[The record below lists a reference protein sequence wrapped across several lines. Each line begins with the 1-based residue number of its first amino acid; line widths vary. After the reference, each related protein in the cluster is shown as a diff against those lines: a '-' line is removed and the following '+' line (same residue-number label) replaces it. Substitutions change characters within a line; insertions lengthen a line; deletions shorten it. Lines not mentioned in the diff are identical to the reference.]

1 MKYSDKYL
9 KNLLKKSINETLE
22 KKADMLYNRIKKS
35 EMDEAYGDMEG
46 MGDDTPFLPKGTKF
60 GHSFKSPEDW
70 EGGMTDR
77 IKLKTKKSRLCK
89 GMSTEECLDYILD
102 KMSMDG
108 YESLTDEEKDFLKDN
123 RGGGD
128 LVTEGEMCEQCG
140 SGEMREGECMECGS
154 KSMYESAT
162 YDLNS
167 RNEFD
172 YTEEEEETTPFEL
185 KNLIE
190 GCKSSMKLA
199 KESKD
204 KVSMNHAKNECGLAM
219 DALEEKNDTKK
230 IEELESFL
238 NESKKL
244 VGKQYKIDKNKNK
257 RIDPEDFKLLH
268 KSKKRKSEVD
278 EEEMEE
284 GNEFSGELAK
294 AKKAGKKTFKVDG
307 KTYPVKESIE
317 YHILDNEGDIIKLNE
332 NEVIDL
338 IEHIVKEEK
347 LKSMGKHKGLSTYE
361 KAHKESGKENKEYMK
376 SLGAKMKDYLK
387 DGSKG
392 KFDMNPKTFPKG
404 NGELGKMTKK
414 AFEMSDELEDINY
427 EIAGQ
432 QFPIPDEIGYD
443 EKRMEKYF
451 KGDSTTGNAPGGNA
465 LDSETNERFNKM
477 RKKNTLKKIKDQSYK
492 RVPQPVFNETSTDD
506 EGKLNLKLE
515 TMNERKVNILNE
527 EFNRMKDLFS
537 YNRKTQ

>member
-1 MKYSDKYL
+1 MKNTDLYL
-9 KNLLKKSINETLE
+9 KKLLRRTLNETLDDKTHILKNKIRKYE
-22 KKADMLYNRIKKS
+22 I
-35 EMDEAYGDMEG
+35 DELG
-46 MGDDTPFLPKGTKF
+46 GDDEFTKGDPLDYNPK
-60 GHSFKSPEDW
+60 DW
-70 EGGMTDR
+70 EEYDIEDIIKNLDSTYGGKRKRRYDDDDDNDD
-77 IKLKTKKSRLCK
+77 
-89 GMSTEECLDYILD
+89 ED
-102 KMSMDG
+102 K
-108 YESLTDEEKDFLKDN
+108 
-123 RGGGD
+123 D
-128 LVTEGEMCEQCG
+128 LMFEGEMCEQCG

-154 KSMYESAT
+154 KNMYESAT
-162 YDLNS
+162 YDLNGG
-167 RNEFD
+167 NEFD

-185 KNLIE
+185 ENLVE

-230 IEELESFL
+230 IKELESFL

-244 VGKQYKIDKNKNK
+244 VGKQFKIDKNKNN
-257 RIDPEDFKLLH
+257 RIDSEDFKLLH

-317 YHILDNEGDIIKLNE
+317 YHIVDSVGDIIKLNE

-347 LKSMGKHKGLSTYE
+347 LKSMGKPKGLATYE

-376 SLGAKMKDYLK
+376 SLGTKMKDYLK

-392 KFDMNPKTFPKG
+392 KFDMNPKTFPQG
-404 NGELGKMTKK
+404 NGELGKMSKK
-414 AFEMSDELEDINY
+414 AFQMTDDLEDINY

-432 QFPIPDEIGYD
+432 QFPTTDGVGYD
-443 EKRMEKYF
+443 EKRLEKYF

-465 LDSETNERFNKM
+465 LDSKANERFDKM

-492 RVPQPVFNETSTDD
+492 RVSQPVFNETSTDKD
-506 EGKLNLKLE
+506 GKLNLKLE
-515 TMNERKVNILNE
+515 TMDERKVNMLNE
-527 EFNRMKDLFS
+527 EFDRMRELLG

>member
-1 MKYSDKYL
+1 MKNTDLYL
-9 KNLLKKSINETLE
+9 KKLLRRTLNETLDD
-22 KKADMLYNRIKKS
+22 KTHMLKNKIRKYEIDELYSDDFRTREIGKDLDYNR
-35 EMDEAYGDMEG
+35 
-46 MGDDTPFLPKGTKF
+46 
-60 GHSFKSPEDW
+60 EDW
-70 EGGMTDR
+70 EEYGIEKIIQNLDRTSGG
-77 IKLKTKKSRLCK
+77 S
-89 GMSTEECLDYILD
+89 EE
-102 KMSMDG
+102 
-108 YESLTDEEKDFLKDN
+108 EDEEDDDDFDF
-123 RGGGD
+123 GEYQEGYD

-154 KSMYESAT
+154 KNMYESAT
-162 YDLNS
+162 YDLNPE
-167 RNEFD
+167 NKFD
-172 YTEEEEETTPFEL
+172 YTEEKKKITPFEL

-190 GCKSSMKLA
+190 GCISSMKLA
-199 KESKD
+199 KKSKD
-204 KVSMNHAKNECGLAM
+204 KVSMNHAKNECGIAM

-257 RIDPEDFKLLH
+257 RVDSEDLKLLR

-284 GNEFSGELAK
+284 GNEFSGQLEK
-294 AKKAGKKTFKVDG
+294 ARKAGKKTFKVDG

-317 YHILDNEGDIIKLNE
+317 YHIVDSVGDIIKLNE

-347 LKSMGKHKGLSTYE
+347 LKSMGKHKGLTTYE

-376 SLGAKMKDYLK
+376 SLGTKMKDYLK

-392 KFDMNPKTFPKG
+392 KFDMNPKTFPQG
-404 NGELGKMTKK
+404 NGELGKMSKK
-414 AFEMSDELEDINY
+414 AFQMTDDLEDINY

-465 LDSETNERFNKM
+465 LDSKANERFDKM

-492 RVPQPVFNETSTDD
+492 RVSQPVFDETSTDED
-506 EGKLNLKLE
+506 GKLNLKLE

>member
-1 MKYSDKYL
+1 
-9 KNLLKKSINETLE
+9 
-22 KKADMLYNRIKKS
+22 
-35 EMDEAYGDMEG
+35 
-46 MGDDTPFLPKGTKF
+46 
-60 GHSFKSPEDW
+60 
-70 EGGMTDR
+70 
-77 IKLKTKKSRLCK
+77 
-89 GMSTEECLDYILD
+89 MS
-102 KMSMDG
+102 
-108 YESLTDEEKDFLKDN
+108 
-123 RGGGD
+123 
-128 LVTEGEMCEQCG
+128 
-140 SGEMREGECMECGS
+140 EGECNECGYKRMNES
-154 KSMYESAT
+154 SM
-162 YDLNS
+162 YDLNP
-167 RNEFD
+167 NNKFD
-172 YTEEEEETTPFEL
+172 YTEEEKETTPFEV
-185 KNLIE
+185 KNLIK
-190 GCKSSMKLA
+190 GCKISKELADESGDEASRIHAENECKLA
-199 KESKD
+199 MKALKE
-204 KVSMNHAKNECGLAM
+204 N
-219 DALEEKNDTKK
+219 NDIRK
-230 IEELESFL
+230 IMELKSFL
-238 NESKKL
+238 TESKKL
-244 VGKQYKIDKNKNK
+244 VGKQRKLDKNKNNK
-257 RIDPEDFKLLH
+257 LDAEDFKLLR

-284 GNEFSGELAK
+284 GNEFSGELEK
-294 AKKAGKKTFKVDG
+294 ARKAGKKTFKVDG

-347 LKSMGKHKGLSTYE
+347 LKSMGKPKGLATYE

-392 KFDMNPKTFPKG
+392 KFDMNPKTFPQG
-404 NGELGKMTKK
+404 NGELGKMSKK

-465 LDSETNERFNKM
+465 LESKANERFDKM

-506 EGKLNLKLE
+506 KGKLNLKLE
-515 TMNERKVNILNE
+515 TMNERKVNVLNE
-527 EFNRMKDLFS
+527 EFGRMRELLG

>member
-1 MKYSDKYL
+1 MKNTDLYL
-9 KNLLKKSINETLE
+9 KKLLRRTLNETLDD
-22 KKADMLYNRIKKS
+22 KTHMLKNKIRKYEI
-35 EMDEAYGDMEG
+35 DELG
-46 MGDDTPFLPKGTKF
+46 GDDEFTKGDPLDYNPK
-60 GHSFKSPEDW
+60 DW
-70 EGGMTDR
+70 EKYDIEDIIKNLDSTYGGKRKRRYDDEDEDEDR
-77 IKLKTKKSRLCK
+77 
-89 GMSTEECLDYILD
+89 
-102 KMSMDG
+102 
-108 YESLTDEEKDFLKDN
+108 
-123 RGGGD
+123 D
-128 LVTEGEMCEQCG
+128 LMFEGETCEQCG

-162 YDLNS
+162 YDLNGE
-167 RNEFD
+167 NEFD

-185 KNLIE
+185 KNLIK

-199 KESKD
+199 KKSKD

-244 VGKQYKIDKNKNK
+244 VGKQFKIDKNKNN
-257 RIDPEDFKLLH
+257 RIDSEDFKLLH

-317 YHILDNEGDIIKLNE
+317 YHIKDNQGSIIKLNE
-332 NEVIDL
+332 DNMVDL
-338 IEHIVKEEK
+338 IENIVNEQKTK
-347 LKSMGKHKGLSTYE
+347 MKSMGKPIGLATYE
-361 KAHKESGKENKEYMK
+361 KAHKDSGKENKEYMK
-376 SLGAKMKDYLK
+376 SLGTKMKDYLK

-392 KFDMNPKTFPKG
+392 KFDMNPKTFPQG
-404 NGELGKMTKK
+404 NGELGKMSKK
-414 AFEMSDELEDINY
+414 AFQMTDDLEDINY

-465 LDSETNERFNKM
+465 LDSKANERFDKM

-492 RVPQPVFNETSTDD
+492 RVSQPVFNETSTNED
-506 EGKLNLKLE
+506 GKLNLKLE
-515 TMNERKVNILNE
+515 TMNERKINMLNE
-527 EFNRMKDLFS
+527 EFDRMKDLFS